1 MTASDATQK
10 RLRESLRDLRDVSDE
25 TFLLNLTGDV
35 SEIVKSTLFEISL
48 RHFIRRLT
56 HTSEMYPC
64 RLDDIIF
71 VL

>member
-10 RLRESLRDLRDVSDE
+10 RLRESLRDLRDVSGE
-25 TFLLNLTGDV
+25 TSLLNLPEDV
-35 SEIVKSTLFEISL
+35 SEIVKSPLFEISL
-48 RHFIRRLT
+48 GHCIRRLR
-56 HTSEMYPC
+56 HASEMYPC

>member
-48 RHFIRRLT
+48 RHFIRRPT